1 MLLELAVSVLLFIRG
16 LVSIDLGVQIPRTQF
31 LDILLNIFL
40 QELLFLGGLTSLD
53 LGVQISRTQFSG
65 YIAEYISPRASVFLE
80 V

>member
-1 MLLELAVSVLLFIRG
+1 MLLELAILVLLFLRG
-16 LVSIDLGVQIPRTQF
+16 LVSIDLGVQVPRTQF

-40 QELLFLGGLTSLD
+40 PELMYHGGLASLD
-53 LGVQISRTQFSG
+53 LGVEISMNQFSE